1 MKILP
6 RHVREERHEK
16 LMDYLI
22 DLADYINQVIATLRC
37 DICGLKKRK
46 GS

>member
-1 MKILP
+1 MK
-6 RHVREERHEK
+6 ERHEK

-37 DICGLKKRK
+37 DICGLKTEKK
-46 GS
+46 AKPNHFQT